1 MAPKVAT
8 GIRVARR
15 PPDAKLR
22 TLRLGARRAARL
34 EGRPVAPRKIAS
46 SSVETE
52 GAAEAPSLAAERLA
66 DAKSEFEYAQH
77 LPLYPDRARAL
88 ADKAQADAETAL
100 QLAQAQARTRDAARE
115 VARHALVVGA
125 VTP

>member
-1 MAPKVAT
+1 MNKIGALCLLTTTLGCAAAAPFEISDQQRKHFEDVVRDAEAT
-8 GIRVARR
+8 
-15 PPDAKLR
+15 
-22 TLRLGARRAARL
+22 
-34 EGRPVAPRKIAS
+34 
-46 SSVETE
+46 